1 MISQVCEAESRI
13 CEVQSAGRKL
23 RLPVHSRR
31 KKEKVDKSTFDSKIN
46 EPIQPETNASL
57 QFLMRATRCNSAWR
71 HKQHS
76 TTNE

>member
-31 KKEKVDKSTFDSKIN
+31 KKEKVDKSNIRFKKQRTDPARNKC
-46 EPIQPETNASL
+46 ELAVPDARYAL
-57 QFLMRATRCNSAWR
+57 Q
-71 HKQHS
+71 
-76 TTNE
+76 